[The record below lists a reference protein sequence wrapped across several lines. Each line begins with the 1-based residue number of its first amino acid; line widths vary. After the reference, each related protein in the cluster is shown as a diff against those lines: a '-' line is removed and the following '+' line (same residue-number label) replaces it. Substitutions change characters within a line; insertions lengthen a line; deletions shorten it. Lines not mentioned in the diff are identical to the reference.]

1 MPVDARTRDAE
12 GLGDFGRAFAFG
24 SPGERAAAA
33 REAARLRGRHTG
45 RPPRLSIDQMRQVR
59 ALRGSGESISDLV
72 RRFGVSRATI
82 YRALQSAES
91 ITRVAR
97 V

>member
-1 MPVDARTRDAE
+1 
-12 GLGDFGRAFAFG
+12 
-24 SPGERAAAA
+24 
-33 REAARLRGRHTG
+33 
-45 RPPRLSIDQMRQVR
+45 MRQVR